1 MSQISPRG
9 LVPALI
15 IEYAKAVEAFK
26 VMLLEVG
33 DQEFEEIV
41 DPDARNDDFRS
52 VRSITNHVIRA
63 GYVYANYI
71 RRQYAQDLVEHSEE
85 YDLQD
90 AEAACDEFDAML
102 DYTVASLDD
111 KLHFR
116 YRDVIQKNIIET
128 GWRQS
133 FDLEQMLE
141 HAIVHVLRHK
151 GQIEAITNEQ

>member
-71 RRQYAQDLVEHSEE
+71 RRQYVQDLVEHSEE

-102 DYTVASLDD
+102 DYIMDTFKLSLPLADLAYSD
-111 KLHFR
+111 PT
-116 YRDVIQKNIIET
+116 QAP
-128 GWRQS
+128 QS
-133 FDLEQMLE
+133 S
-141 HAIVHVLRHK
+141 
-151 GQIEAITNEQ
+151 